1 MINSSGIF
9 LAIDQSTSATK
20 AILFTPDGRL
30 LDQESLPHRQ
40 IYPRPGWVEHNAE
53 EIFNNTLK
61 VTSTLINRHPD
72 QGKSL
77 LALSITNQRETFVLF
92 DRETGQP
99 LYNAIV
105 WQCRRG
111 DDFCKQLVAAGR
123 EDTVHELTGLKIDTY
138 FPASKLHW
146 LLDARPDLRASLKD
160 GSALFGTI
168 DTYLVYRLTD
178 GKVYAS
184 DHTNA
189 SRTLFYDIDKLTWS
203 QELCAVFGL
212 EFGALPDVYESAAWY
227 GDTDLEGCLN
237 RRIPICGVM
246 GDSQAALFA
255 QRCFA
260 PGNVKV
266 TFGTGSSI
274 LLNIGHEKR
283 LSTRGTVTALGWVLN
298 GQPTYAF
305 EGIINFT
312 GATISWLRDQMQLIA
327 NPAETE
333 TLAQSVS
340 DSGGV
345 YFVPAFVGLSAPYW
359 RADAR
364 AAILGMTPST
374 TRAHV
379 VRAALESIGYIVT
392 DVLKAMG
399 EDAGIKLSTVHA
411 DGGATRNVF
420 LMQFVADLNQLNLR
434 AAQVPELSA
443 LGAVFNGALGLKIYT
458 TLEDIQKIPFGFI
471 EYTASMDPVRTNNL
485 FAGWQAAVQQVL
497 YQPKQG

>member
-1 MINSSGIF
+1 MNSTGLF
-9 LAIDQSTSATK
+9 LAIDQSTSSTK
-20 AILFTPDGRL
+20 AMLFTPGGRL
-30 LDQESLPHRQ
+30 LDQEFLSHLQ
-40 IYPRPGWVEHNAE
+40 IYPTAGWVEHDAQ
-53 EIFNNTLK
+53 EIFDNTLK
-61 VTSTLINRHPD
+61 VAATLLQRHVE
-72 QGKSL
+72 KWNNL
-77 LALSITNQRETFVLF
+77 LALSITNQRETFVIF
-92 DRETGQP
+92 DRETGKP
-99 LYNAIV
+99 LHNAIV

-111 DDFCKQLVAAGR
+111 DDLCKHLVSAGR
-123 EDTVHELTGLKIDTY
+123 EEIVHELTGLKIDTY
-138 FPASKLHW
+138 FPASKLRW
-146 LLDARPDLRASLKD
+146 LLDTRPDIRAKLKD

-168 DTYLVYRLTD
+168 DTYLTYRLTG

-189 SRTLFYDIDKLTWS
+189 SRTLFYDIGKLDWS
-203 QELCAVFGL
+203 RELCDVFGL
-212 EFGALPDVYESAAWY
+212 EFGELPDVRESSAWY
-227 GDTDLEGCLN
+227 GDTDLGGCLN

-255 QRCFA
+255 QRCFE
-260 PGNVKV
+260 PGGAKV
-266 TFGTGSSI
+266 TFGTGSSV

-283 LSTRGTVTALGWVLN
+283 LSAHGTVTALAWVLQ

-312 GATISWLRDQMQLIA
+312 GATISWLRDQLQLIA

-340 DSGGV
+340 DSDGV
-345 YFVPAFVGLSAPYW
+345 YFIPAFVGLSAPYW

-374 TRAHV
+374 TRAHI

-399 EDAGIKLSTVHA
+399 EEAGVNLSMVHA
-411 DGGATRNVF
+411 DGGAVRNAL
-420 LMQFVADLNQLNLR
+420 LMQFVADMNQIKVR
-434 AAQVPELSA
+434 AAQTPELSA
-443 LGAVFNGALGLKIYT
+443 LGAVFSGCLGLKVFNS
-458 TLEDIQKIPFGFI
+458 LEDLQNLPSGYV
-471 EYTASMDPVRTNNL
+471 EYKASMPSTHADSL
-485 FAGWQAAVQQVL
+485 FVGWRAAVQQVL